1 MPTEIW
7 TIKRLLQ
14 WTTDF
19 LQKKGVDAPRLTAE
33 ILLAH
38 ILKKDRLYLYVHYD
52 QPLTLYE
59 LATFKKLL
67 KRRISH
73 EPLAYIIGEQAF
85 WSLSFKVTSAVI
97 IPRPETERLIE
108 VSLEIIQQRGLTSPW
123 ILDWGTGSGVI
134 AVVLGKEIKKAHM
147 VATDISFPALK
158 VAKENAFRHKV
169 KTLFLLTKD
178 LTPFKSTVFDI
189 IVSNPPYIKTKDIPT
204 LAPEIQYEPIEALD
218 GGEDGLK
225 YIGYLLKKAHVYL
238 KSKGYLIMEIGYNQ
252 RKSIEELIASLPCWK
267 EALFF
272 KDYAGLERVV
282 VIEKNHG

>member
-1 MPTEIW
+1 
-7 TIKRLLQ
+7 
-14 WTTDF
+14 
-19 LQKKGVDAPRLTAE
+19 
-33 ILLAH
+33 
-38 ILKKDRLYLYVHYD
+38 
-52 QPLTLYE
+52 
-59 LATFKKLL
+59 
-67 KRRISH
+67 
-73 EPLAYIIGEQAF
+73 
-85 WSLSFKVTSAVI
+85 
-97 IPRPETERLIE
+97 
-108 VSLEIIQQRGLTSPW
+108 
-123 ILDWGTGSGVI
+123 
-134 AVVLGKEIKKAHM
+134 M

-178 LTPFKSTVFDI
+178 LTPFKPAVFDI

-238 KSKGYLIMEIGYNQ
+238 KSKGWLIMEIGYNQ
-252 RKSIEELIASLPCWK
+252 REAIEKLIASLPCWK

-282 VIEKNHG
+282 MIEKRHG